1 MNSAKIA
8 ALFVF
13 LPTINRFVTAVGK
26 KCQIVLT
33 VFHTCMETY
42 LATPNITNFV
52 ALSLLPGW
60 AKTDLLT
67 CLEFLND
74 YKTTA
79 VKLMH

>member
-33 VFHTCMETY
+33 VFHTCMETV
-42 LATPNITNFV
+42 IW
-52 ALSLLPGW
+52 LLQI
-60 AKTDLLT
+60 LQIL
-67 CLEFLND
+67 
-74 YKTTA
+74 
-79 VKLMH
+79 